1 MKIMIE
7 VRGGMVA
14 CVSSTQDCSIY
25 IVDHDN
31 LKERGDDGE
40 SMREPY
46 HPDFISNELSN
57 RTPIFDAQVEDAIVN
72 RF

>member
-7 VRGGMVA
+7 ISGGVVT
-14 CVSSTQDCSIY
+14 CVSSTEDCDVY

-40 SMREPY
+40 SMRHPY
-46 HPDFISNELSN
+46 HPDFISNEDHSN
-57 RTPIFDAQVEDAIVN
+57 TPIFDANIEEAIRDN
-72 RF
+72 

>member
-7 VRGGMVA
+7 VSGGV
-14 CVSSTQDCSIY
+14 VVSISSTENCDIY

-40 SMREPY
+40 SMRESY
-46 HPDFISNELSN
+46 HPDFISNEKYDN
-57 RTPIFDAQVEDAIVN
+57 TPVFDAMVEEAITN
-72 RF
+72 N